1 VALAALILVVWVVV
15 ASRRPVEI
23 ASISVTLPPPP
34 KTAEPGPGV
43 GLPPAPVPELV
54 QESPAG
60 RLPRIGAD
68 GRTPWQVYARP
79 FDRSDDR
86 PRVAIVVSNEGDL
99 DNSSM
104 AEALRLPGAVTL
116 AFSPYTKGSAAEWL
130 AKARASG
137 HEVLLGV
144 PMESA
149 ESAPGDPGGPLTLR
163 ADLDDASNQQKLE
176 QILAKAVGY
185 VGILPLAAGRLMSAP
200 ERLLPI
206 LEILKQRG
214 LLFVDTG
221 AQGQSAAAAL
231 PKVKVSRPGEG
242 HFTRDTVDRRLADLE
257 EDARR
262 SGAALGVLP
271 ATPVTIERLAAWIPA
286 LDGRRIALAPVSA
299 LVPR

>member
-1 VALAALILVVWVVV
+1 LAALILVVWVVV
-15 ASRRPVEI
+15 AARRPVEI
-23 ASISVTLPPPP
+23 ATVSVPLPPPP

-54 QESPAG
+54 QDSPSG
-60 RLPRIGAD
+60 RLPRIAAD
-68 GRTPWQVYARP
+68 GRMPWQVYARP

-86 PRVAIVVSNEGDL
+86 PRVAIVVSNEADL
-99 DNSSM
+99 DNSAM
-104 AEALRLPGAVTL
+104 AEALKLPGAVTL
-116 AFSPYTKGSAAEWL
+116 AFSPYTKRSAAEWM
-130 AKARASG
+130 AKARGAG
-137 HEVLLGV
+137 HETLLGV
-144 PMESA
+144 PMESG

-163 ADLDDASNQQKLE
+163 ADLDDAANQKKLE
-176 QILAKAVGY
+176 ESLGKAVGY
-185 VGILPLAAGRLMSAP
+185 VGILPLAGGRLLSAP

-206 LEILKQRG
+206 LEIVKQRG

-221 AQGQSAAAAL
+221 AQGKAADAAL

-242 HFTRDTVDRRLADLE
+242 HLTRDAVDRRLADLE

-262 SGAALGVLP
+262 TGAALSVLP
-271 ATPVTIERLAAWIPA
+271 ATPVTIERLAAWVPA